1 MDGAWIDGRPV
12 ALDAAVAEAAR
23 LLAASRLPV
32 IAGLGTDVSGARAA
46 LAIAES
52 IGAIVDH
59 MHSAALLREL
69 DAKREAGVMATTP
82 KEAAVRADTLLFV
95 GGAIAARAELFACKP
110 GREVA
115 DGFVRRLIW
124 LGHDAQRA
132 DIPDD
137 LTDGLL
143 LGRSPTEVS
152 ALIAA
157 LRARLGGRPVVGS
170 PAFVQK
176 LDNVS
181 AQLRAAKFG
190 VAIWTPLELDA
201 LTIEMLCGLVDDL
214 NSHTRFSGLAL
225 APGDNACGVQ
235 QACIWMTGLPLRTG
249 FGPGFPEHDPWR
261 HDASRLVEAEEADCA
276 LWIGAYGASTPPWNR
291 HLPLIVLVAADAQ
304 FDSMPHIRITVGRP
318 GRDHGCVEY
327 DATVGTLAA
336 VSATHP
342 SEAIAVSEV
351 LARIAASLP
360 TGRAWPC

>member
-1 MDGAWIDGRPV
+1 MDGAWIDGRSV

-32 IAGLGTDVSGARAA
+32 IAGLGTDVGGARAA
-46 LAIAES
+46 LALAEA

-82 KEAAVRADTLLFV
+82 NEAAVRADTLLFV
-95 GGAIAARAELFACKP
+95 GGAIAARAELVAYKP

-115 DGFVRRLIW
+115 DGFVRRLFW
-124 LGHDAQRA
+124 LGHDAQRT

-137 LTDGLL
+137 VTDRLT
-143 LGRSPTEVS
+143 GRSPTEVS

-157 LRARLGGRPVVGS
+157 LRARLGGRPVAGS
-170 PAFVQK
+170 RTFVQK
-176 LDNVS
+176 LDNVV

-190 VAIWTPLELDA
+190 VAIWTALELNA

-214 NSHTRFSGLAL
+214 NSYTRFSGLGL
-225 APGDNACGVQ
+225 VPGDNACGVQ
-235 QACIWMTGLPLRTG
+235 QACAWMTGLPFRTG
-249 FGPGFPEHDPWR
+249 FGRGFPEHDPWR
-261 HDASRLVEAEEADCA
+261 HDVSRLVEGEEADCA
-276 LWIGAYGASTPPWNR
+276 LWICAYGASTPPWNR
-291 HLPLIVLVAADAQ
+291 HLPLIALVAADAQ
-304 FDSMPHIRITVGRP
+304 FDSPPRVRITVGRP

-327 DATVGTLAA
+327 DAAVGTLAA